1 MRTVDA
7 LMVPRG
13 FVLVLSDNL
22 LCGSLE
28 TEETQESHFLST
40 FVLKIL
46 SIFLYAAPLFLSLH
60 LCSCFFPLCAR
71 KVDPR
76 ITVVAL
82 HSGKYRAMVP
92 SLGSAHVTMEGKSHV
107 PLMHLGPFSFHIYG
121 FMVSLQSITVIKSTF
136 SATKYLTK

>member
-46 SIFLYAAPLFLSLH
+46 SIFLYAAPSFLSLH
-60 LCSCFFPLCAR
+60 LCSCVFFLYAPA
-71 KVDPR
+71 
-76 ITVVAL
+76 
-82 HSGKYRAMVP
+82 
-92 SLGSAHVTMEGKSHV
+92 
-107 PLMHLGPFSFHIYG
+107 
-121 FMVSLQSITVIKSTF
+121 KSTLVLQL
-136 SATKYLTK
+136 SHYIPVNTVPWYHLLAAPM